1 MVNIQLPIS
10 HIIIKTSKT
19 SSKFQM
25 SSDTSHSLD
34 KKDKTYSNTSP
45 KNEPFQEHFRKGSV
59 IQLGSGDTKK
69 VEDLQTEDFVK
80 SALISS
86 DYSLEHSK
94 LLRLGNLTISI
105 FH

>member
-1 MVNIQLPIS
+1 
-10 HIIIKTSKT
+10 
-19 SSKFQM
+19 M
-25 SSDTSHSLD
+25 SSETTQSPD
-34 KKDKTYSNTSP
+34 KKDKSYLNTST

-69 VEDLQTEDFVK
+69 IEDLQTEDFVK

-94 LLRLGNLTISI
+94 LLRLGNAT
-105 FH
+105 